1 MFEYKNIVILT
12 GLGLLLSTGYLCRSW
27 IYKMDKSV
35 DKAVDEDHDEP
46 LELSSFTDNNV
57 DENNIKINEKIENET
72 KPKVELVNTM
82 GYFN

>member
-27 IYKMDKSV
+27 LYKM

>member
-27 IYKMDKSV
+27 LYKM

-72 KPKVELVNTM
+72 KPKVELINTM